1 MAIYA
6 LLLCKIL
13 CTEDLVV
20 QIFVYFHLCAN
31 DDEAVCILLQICR
44 ELVSLIFRLPQI
56 SAAPREEEG
65 ITSRSAKFTPRGF
78 PPNSQIK
85 G

>member
-65 ITSRSAKFTPRGF
+65 IGRVCAL
-78 PPNSQIK
+78 
-85 G
+85 